1 MTLTHV
7 SRTEGGR
14 EGERERERERDR
26 EKNNAGETNIDP
38 DMLGRKGRKKLPRD
52 FAAMFDITENPYL
65 YIYNYT
71 HIHTYLFTCPLSAL
85 LRCIGS
91 SLDLPAG
98 PSEASEQI
106 KQQGFQGLNKQFKIH
121 RLYIY
126 IEVSSSSELLKP
138 THVIESLGI
147 ANVVHALWDM

>member
-1 MTLTHV
+1 MY
-7 SRTEGGR
+7 RGRREGG
-14 EGERERERERDR
+14 RERERERDR

-38 DMLGRKGRKKLPRD
+38 DMPGRKGGKKLPRD

-65 YIYNYT
+65 YICITTHT

-106 KQQGFQGLNKQFKIH
+106 KQQGFQGLNK
-121 RLYIY
+121 
-126 IEVSSSSELLKP
+126 
-138 THVIESLGI
+138 
-147 ANVVHALWDM
+147 